1 MENAANAYLL
11 EEIGADTAE
20 NVGHKMA
27 PSGGLAPPFFTARA
41 HKTEPRNRIPS
52 FFTFRK
58 KRVHF
63 LSNEHVIQLPGVLQA
78 ALTLFEIMHSLP
90 LASLD
95 KLQQHVVRARPHQ
108 YLQTSVL
115 FSEEY
120 MLQLEGND

>member
-63 LSNEHVIQLPGVLQA
+63 LSNEHAIQLPGVLQA

-95 KLQQHVVRARPHQ
+95 KLQQHVVRDLINILKR
-108 YLQTSVL
+108 LC
-115 FSEEY
+115 FSRKS
-120 MLQLEGND
+120 NVAV